1 MQTEEIYSPHVNQ
14 KCISILNIFG
24 MAVELKEKYEFAFN
38 IKKEGYQN
46 SGEPGEKGRTSKEKK
61 RRENKSWEWRENEV
75 SQRIAKEKWSKE
87 DHISLVQSL
96 ISTFSSY
103 IISIIIFSQN
113 I

>member
-46 SGEPGEKGRTSKEKK
+46 SGEPGENGRTSKEKK
-61 RRENKSWEWRENEV
+61 KKRKQELRVKGKRSEPENCKGEV
-75 SQRIAKEKWSKE
+75 K
-87 DHISLVQSL
+87 
-96 ISTFSSY
+96 
-103 IISIIIFSQN
+103 
-113 I
+113 